1 LFIHKHICY
10 SISIVSANSQPSPA
24 STPTDGA
31 SSRAGLLEQL
41 KAHLDPSLF
50 AVVSGK
56 FNSYEY
62 ELQHAQMKVQV
73 LEERLRLARI
83 AKYGKASEKLS
94 DLQLEL
100 LELEPGVSSEEV
112 QAESE
117 RESLPESDKPA
128 EESAHQKKRK
138 HPGRQTLPADLERV
152 EKIITCAAGQCICGG
167 CGKET
172 TVIGYEESEVLDV
185 KPAEYFVR
193 VTKREKRACRQCEE
207 QGVAVAPTPEC
218 IIPKSLVSDQVI
230 IDTVVGKYCDSLP
243 IYRQSVILKRDTGL
257 DIGRSTMDG
266 WIMRVGELLQP
277 IVGVMRSELL
287 GGSYIQADETP
298 VGVQMHDKRGKNHQA
313 FLWQYGSPGGSAVF
327 DFRMGR
333 EREGPK
339 RFLGQFNGILQTDG
353 YAAYEDDIGGPT
365 MVHACCLAHARR
377 KYIDAV
383 KVNPKD
389 QDSAQIVRLM
399 DELFAI
405 DAKARAEKMDHARR
419 HLLRQEK
426 APALLAE
433 LRTQILAARQK
444 VLPKSAAGNAA
455 RYTLALWDKLTIFL
469 EYPVL
474 ELSNNLAENSMR
486 PVAIGRKN
494 WVHLG
499 SKEAG
504 PKVAAIFSIVES
516 CRRLGLPIR
525 QYLAAI
531 LPGLANRSIQSL
543 DQLTPAAYAASK
555 AK

>member
-1 LFIHKHICY
+1 MLPPH
-10 SISIVSANSQPSPA
+10 SDPIVSELIAQLQQQLDTQA
-24 STPTDGA
+24 KQLDTQAQQLDTQAKQIHADA
-31 SSRAGLLEQL
+31 KELDYSRRKIQL
-41 KAHLDPSLF
+41 
-50 AVVSGK
+50 
-56 FNSYEY
+56 
-62 ELQHAQMKVQV
+62 

-117 RESLPESDKPA
+117 RESLPQSDKP
-128 EESAHQKKRK
+128 EDESASQQKRRR
-138 HPGRQTLPADLERV
+138 HPGRQTLPSHLPRV
-152 EKIITCAAGQCICGG
+152 EKIIACTPDRCICGG
-167 CGKET
+167 CGRET
-172 TVIGYEESEVLDV
+172 TIIGYEESEVLDV

-193 VTKREKRACRQCEE
+193 VTKREKRACKQCEE
-207 QGVAVAPTPEC
+207 QGIAVAPTPEC

-243 IYRQSVILKRDTGL
+243 IYRQSVTLKRDTGL

-287 GGSYIQADETP
+287 AGSYIQADETP
-298 VGVQMHDKRGKNHQA
+298 VGVQMHDKRGKNHQSY
-313 FLWQYGSPGGSAVF
+313 LWQYGSPGASVIF

-353 YAAYEDDIGGPT
+353 YAAYEDDIGGPK

-377 KYIDAV
+377 KYIDAI
-383 KVNPKD
+383 KVDPHD
-389 QDSAQIVRLM
+389 QDSANIVKLM
-399 DELFAI
+399 NELFAI

-433 LRTQILAARQK
+433 LRTQILAAQQK
-444 VLPKSAAGNAA
+444 VLPKSTAGKAA

-486 PVAIGRKN
+486 PIAIGRRN
-494 WVHLG
+494 WIHIG
-499 SKEAG
+499 HEQAG
-504 PKVAAIFSIVES
+504 PKIAATFSIVES

-525 QYLAAI
+525 DYLAAV
-531 LPGLANRSIQSL
+531 LPGLATRSIQSL

>member
-1 LFIHKHICY
+1 MLPPH
-10 SISIVSANSQPSPA
+10 SDPIVSELIAQLQQQLDTQA
-24 STPTDGA
+24 KQLDTQAQQLDTQAKQIHADA
-31 SSRAGLLEQL
+31 KELDYSRRKIQL
-41 KAHLDPSLF
+41 
-50 AVVSGK
+50 
-56 FNSYEY
+56 
-62 ELQHAQMKVQV
+62 

-117 RESLPESDKPA
+117 RESLPQSDKP
-128 EESAHQKKRK
+128 EDESASQQKRRR
-138 HPGRQTLPADLERV
+138 HPGRQTLPSHLPRV
-152 EKIITCAAGQCICGG
+152 EKIIACTPDRCICGG
-167 CGKET
+167 CGRET
-172 TVIGYEESEVLDV
+172 TIIGYEESEVLDV

-193 VTKREKRACRQCEE
+193 VTKREKRACKQCEE
-207 QGVAVAPTPEC
+207 QGIAVAPTPEC

-287 GGSYIQADETP
+287 AGSYIQADETP
-298 VGVQMHDKRGKNHQA
+298 VGVQMHDKRGKNHQSY
-313 FLWQYGSPGGSAVF
+313 LWQYGSPGASVIF

-353 YAAYEDDIGGPT
+353 YAAYEDDIGGPK

-377 KYIDAV
+377 KYIDAI
-383 KVNPKD
+383 KVDPHD
-389 QDSAQIVRLM
+389 QDSANIVKLM
-399 DELFAI
+399 NELFAI

-433 LRTQILAARQK
+433 LRTQILAAQQK
-444 VLPKSAAGNAA
+444 VLPKSTAGKAA

-486 PVAIGRKN
+486 PIAIGRRN
-494 WVHLG
+494 WIHIG
-499 SKEAG
+499 HEQAG
-504 PKVAAIFSIVES
+504 PKIAAIFSIVES

-525 QYLAAI
+525 DYLAAV
-531 LPGLANRSIQSL
+531 LPGLATRSIQSL